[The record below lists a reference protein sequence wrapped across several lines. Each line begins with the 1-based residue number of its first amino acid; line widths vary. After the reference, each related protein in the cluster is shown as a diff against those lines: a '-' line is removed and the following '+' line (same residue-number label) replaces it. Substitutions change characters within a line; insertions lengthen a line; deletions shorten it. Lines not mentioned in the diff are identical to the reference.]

1 MPPVSAPAL
10 HGADAERFDCRSK
23 ADTAANGPLS
33 CDADAAGFDPI
44 AYINEP
50 RWQSSR
56 LGLERISALLERMG
70 RPQDRCRFVHVAGTN
85 GKGSACA
92 YLASILQAAGYRT
105 GLFTSP
111 YIVRFEER
119 IRVDGRDIS
128 KSDLVRTTLFVRE
141 HAEAL
146 AAETGDHPTEFE
158 LMCAV
163 ALQHFVD
170 NGCDI
175 AVVEVG
181 LGGRLDSTN
190 VIPAPEV
197 CVIARIAY
205 DHTDLL
211 GSTLAAIAGEKAG
224 IIKPGS
230 AVVSWPQDDA
240 GAAEAI
246 ERVAASCG
254 APVVVPD
261 LSQLEYVPVDERG
274 LRRFSY
280 RGRAY
285 ETCLLG
291 SYQPANAALAVESA
305 LALRARGWD
314 VSDDAIERGVRA
326 ARWPGRFEVL
336 DGCARGCA
344 RVVVDGGHNPQG
356 ARVLMDSLED
366 VFPGEKSVFLIG
378 VLADKDYRAMVAA
391 ALPHA
396 RAFVCVEP
404 PNPRALSASDLAAAV
419 RDALAARATAETDV
433 AVQVADGMD
442 DAAARALALA
452 GDGGLICAFGSLYS
466 LAAVKAAFGC
476 GPDATS
482 KSLSAAKN
490 RDCV

>member
-1 MPPVSAPAL
+1 MC
-10 HGADAERFDCRSK
+10 DER
-23 ADTAANGPLS
+23 A
-33 CDADAAGFDPI
+33 ADAAGFDPI

-56 LGLERISALLERMG
+56 LGLERVSALLERMG

-85 GKGSACA
+85 GKGSTCA
-92 YLASILQAAGYRT
+92 YLANILQAAGYRT

-128 KSDLVRTTLFVRE
+128 KSDLARATLFVRE

-146 AAETGDHPTEFE
+146 TAETGDHPTEFE

-163 ALQHFVD
+163 ALQHFAD
-170 NGCDI
+170 SGCDI
-175 AVVEVG
+175 AVIEVG

-211 GSTLAAIAGEKAG
+211 GSTLEAIAGEKAG

-230 AVVSWPQDDA
+230 AVVSWPQDDE
-240 GAAEAI
+240 GAVAAI
-246 ERVAASCG
+246 ERAAASCD
-254 APVVVPD
+254 APVIVPD
-261 LSQLEYVPVDERG
+261 LSQLECAPVDERG
-274 LRRFSY
+274 RRRFSY
-280 RGRAY
+280 RGHAY
-285 ETCLLG
+285 ETRLLG

-305 LALRARGWD
+305 LALRARGWN
-314 VSDDAIERGVRA
+314 VPDDAIERGIRSV
-326 ARWPGRFEVL
+326 RWPGRFEVL
-336 DGCARGCA
+336 DHEA
-344 RVVVDGGHNPQG
+344 RVRARIVIDGGHNPQG
-356 ARVLMDSLED
+356 ACALMDSLAD
-366 VFPGEKSVFLIG
+366 VFPGEKPVFLLG

-391 ALPHA
+391 AVPHA
-396 RAFVCVEP
+396 RAFVCVAP
-404 PNPRALSASDLAAAV
+404 PNPRALPSAELAAVV
-419 RDALAARATAETDV
+419 RDALPARAAAETDI
-433 AVQVADGMD
+433 AVQVASSMD
-442 DAAARALALA
+442 DAATRALALA

-476 GPDATS
+476 GPDAQ
-482 KSLSAAKN
+482 KANPAAS
-490 RDCV
+490 